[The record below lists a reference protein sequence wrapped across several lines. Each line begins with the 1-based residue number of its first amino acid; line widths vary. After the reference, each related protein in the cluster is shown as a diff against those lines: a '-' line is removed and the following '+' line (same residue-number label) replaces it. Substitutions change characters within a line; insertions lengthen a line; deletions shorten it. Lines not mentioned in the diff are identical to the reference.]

1 MRDPSTPP
9 ARLAVDEHVSRSRLP
24 LISPS
29 QDKRR
34 TVLGLFHES
43 REPWLLK
50 DMEKAAA
57 KKGVVFQAVKDVVQ
71 SLVDDSLVHVDK
83 IGTSNWYWSFPGAAD
98 AALRSR
104 LETLE
109 RESESVARESR
120 EMDERLA
127 AAKASRPRTEET
139 QMAEVLLASA
149 REANAK
155 LVKEMESYRSGDAAV
170 MEAMREGIPVARES
184 ANRWTDNVFLLK
196 SWVEKKSGSRE
207 DTHKFFKT
215 QADIDFNTFDYPE

>member
-1 MRDPSTPP
+1 
-9 ARLAVDEHVSRSRLP
+9 
-24 LISPS
+24 
-29 QDKRR
+29 
-34 TVLGLFHES
+34 
-43 REPWLLK
+43 
-50 DMEKAAA
+50 
-57 KKGVVFQAVKDVVQ
+57 
-71 SLVDDSLVHVDK
+71 
-83 IGTSNWYWSFPGAAD
+83 
-98 AALRSR
+98 
-104 LETLE
+104 
-109 RESESVARESR
+109 
-120 EMDERLA
+120 MDERLA

-170 MEAMREGIPVARES
+170 MEAMREGIPVARDS